1 MDCWCSIGVAQ
12 NPVAELGDAGIDP
25 RLVDLCASHSP
36 THQASQEKASRGHFT
51 YQRAS
56 GVSLKD
62 KTTFKAIE
70 YLILKHFLIKHFY

>member
-25 RLVDLCASHSP
+25 RLVYLCASHSP

-56 GVSLKD
+56 RVSLKD
-62 KTTFKAIE
+62 KTTFKAVE